1 MTARRQQENLHL
13 NFFLLNDIETYVQEV
28 DRGGR
33 DGSPTYA
40 ILYFS
45 AQLKRFVDKDMLEY
59 CEQDNADVTNFLV
72 IFTSTLAPQNT
83 GCKCC
88 DFCKKNCTYSNCFAD
103 TNDMLFC

>member
-1 MTARRQQENLHL
+1 M
-13 NFFLLNDIETYVQEV
+13 LNDIETYVQEV

-72 IFTSTLAPQNT
+72 IFTSTHMHHRTLAVNVVIFVRKTVHIVTALQIQMTCYFVNNNNNGT
-83 GCKCC
+83 
-88 DFCKKNCTYSNCFAD
+88 F
-103 TNDMLFC
+103 LWV